1 MEISYDSVPLP
12 GGSSPMDYFENLTKI
27 TRDIDAFITKG
38 LVKNEEKAFAPGSVF
53 KAFEDYLHSHG
64 KELHE
69 VGAFKKLFGKE
80 DPVEGIQKSLKSL
93 ANSAQEYKDVAAL
106 DSYESYSKKGKT
118 SLYMFLCHA
127 QEAGVESKELMESFV
142 VIGTLAGFDID
153 LSKVKQTDFRLRKD
167 EDFKETA
174 KRIIKRSTSLPEMS
188 VTSENKN
195 QMDEGEELEYAAAAE
210 MARDGSGRGVN
221 NKKVTVKSSIEDI
234 DYDYAKEKIGKTLEG
249 VGKSAPSATSSQK
262 LKRNH

>member
-12 GGSSPMDYFENLTKI
+12 GGNSPMDYFENLTKV
-27 TRDIDAFITKG
+27 TRDIEAFITKG

-53 KAFEDYLHSHG
+53 KAFEDYLHSQG

-69 VGAFKKLFGKE
+69 VGTFKKLFGKE
-80 DPVEGIQKSLKSL
+80 DPVKGIQNSLKSL
-93 ANSAQEYKDVAAL
+93 AIHAQEYKDVAAL
-106 DSYESYSKKGKT
+106 DSYENYNKKGKT
-118 SLYMFLCHA
+118 SLYMFLCNA

-174 KRIIKRSTSLPEMS
+174 KRIIKRSTSLSEMT

-195 QMDEGEELEYAAAAE
+195 EMSEGEDLEYAAAAE

-221 NKKVTVKSSIEDI
+221 NKKVTVKSSIDDI
-234 DYDYAKEKIGKTLEG
+234 DYDYAKEKIGKTLES
-249 VGKSAPSATSSQK
+249 VGKNAPITSPSK
-262 LKRNH
+262 MKRNH